1 MTVKTNKY
9 KKLIIIL
16 CCILAFLI
24 VCVSTF
30 FILLKIGEKRLRD
43 SLSHTDGDLT
53 TDNAYGDEAD
63 AYHKGKAYYYNKDL
77 INILVIGVDK
87 EKINDKSDHQADALY
102 LISVDTVSNKVNVL
116 SVSRNTLADID
127 VYDMNG
133 DFLDT
138 EKSQICLSYVYGK
151 DDKHS
156 SELTCKAVSRLLYD
170 IPINN
175 YYTIFM
181 DTIADAVNV
190 VGGVKVTLSEDLTEV
205 SKDWTKGKTV
215 YLNGQNALRFLQYR
229 KESNQP
235 RVARQQQFIKGFV
248 SSAKSAVLKDVS
260 LPIKMYNRFS
270 KTSVTNVGGASAV
283 YLATESLKA
292 EFKLHSVPGKAGF
305 DGNYETFE
313 VEEEALY
320 EKVLEIFYRN

>member
-1 MTVKTNKY
+1 MTVKTNKH
-9 KKLIIIL
+9 KRLIIIL
-16 CCILAFLI
+16 CSILAFLI
-24 VCVSTF
+24 ICVSTF
-30 FILLKIGEKRLRD
+30 LILIKIGEKRLRD
-43 SLSHTDGDLT
+43 SLSYTDGNLT
-53 TDNAYGDEAD
+53 ADNAYGGEAD
-63 AYHKGKAYYYNKDL
+63 AYHNGKAYYYNKNL

-87 EKINDKSDHQADALY
+87 EEINDKSDHQADALY
-102 LISVDTVSNKVNVL
+102 LLSIDTVTNKVNVL

-127 VYDMNG
+127 VYDRDG
-133 DFLDT
+133 EFLDT

-151 DDKHS
+151 DDQHS
-156 SELTCKAVSRLLYD
+156 SQLTCKAVSRLLYD

-181 DTIADAVNV
+181 DTIADAVDI

-205 SKDWTKGKTV
+205 SKDWYKGKTV
-215 YLNGQNALRFLQYR
+215 SLNGQNALRFLQYR

-235 RVARQQQFIKGFV
+235 RIARQQQFIKGFV
-248 SSAKSAVLKDVS
+248 ASAKSAIFKDVS

-270 KTSVTNVGGASAV
+270 KTSVTNIKATSAV

-292 EFKLHSVPGKAGF
+292 NFKLHSVPGKTGF

-313 VEEEALY
+313 VDEEALY
-320 EKVLEIFYRN
+320 EKVLEIFYND